1 VSATLS
7 EASIAHNG
15 NLTNTKEL
23 EQELFEQ
30 DLRHINTN
38 SDSEILLNVF
48 SVSNQAI

>member
-7 EASIAHNG
+7 EASMYLVPPFVVN
-15 NLTNTKEL
+15 KL

-48 SVSNQAI
+48 SS